1 MVRPP
6 TAGRAAARRIRRLAY
21 VGAGRAASALASFLG
36 RDLLAREPRLCAAS
50 GAATAGRGETGVIF
64 EVEGAVQ
71 GLMALLLPGAGCR
84 WMIEALCPGT
94 DPGSDLARSAVR
106 EAGNIVASHAV
117 SAMADHLGGRVT
129 LSVPTL
135 VDEHA
140 DRVFGRMLDER
151 RALRDGVATQTE
163 LCELLGE
170 RRALLLFAPD
180 APTSAGSDTVRP

>member
-1 MVRPP
+1 MAESRR
-6 TAGRAAARRIRRLAY
+6 AGRGSARRIRRLAY
-21 VGAGRAASALASFLG
+21 VAAGRAAESFACFVG
-36 RDLLAREPRLCAAS
+36 RDLRAREPRLCAAS

-64 EVEGAVQ
+64 EVEGAVS
-71 GLMALLLPGAGCR
+71 GLMALLLPLR
-84 WMIEALCPGT
+84 DRDWLVEALLPGH
-94 DPGSDLARSAVR
+94 DVGSELARSAVQ

-117 SAMADHLGGRVT
+117 SAIADHLGGRVT

-135 VDEHA
+135 VEGGA

-163 LCELLGE
+163 VCEATGE

-180 APTSAGSDTVRP
+180 AP